1 MGMIANCLLYVPV
14 SPFHCRIRW
23 ASDCP
28 WLRASSGRS
37 TTTRPLSGKVIFVF
51 YLPVAIVSYL
61 RVPAFP
67 PIDSADSCNSATGC
81 ERSDEGQSHR
91 VIIAVI
97 ISIFL
102 HYPSVGCRLR
112 YRASTDTVV
121 RTRPFI
127 KTMTP
132 FSVSKRNW
140 CPLTRHN
147 LLLVSLIDTIGM
159 IISYLIFSPGCSHL
173 GISE

>member
-1 MGMIANCLLYVPV
+1 MINRNDCKLPALPV

-28 WLRASSGRS
+28 RLRAGSGRS
-37 TTTRPLSGKVIFVF
+37 PTIPPLSGKVIFVF
-51 YLPVAIVSYL
+51 YLFQL
-61 RVPAFP
+61 RVN
-67 PIDSADSCNSATGC
+67 PIYAYRHFH
-81 ERSDEGQSHR
+81 RSTLLIITTLQQAARDRMRRQSHR

-112 YRASTDTVV
+112 YWANAGAVV

-132 FSVSKRNW
+132 FSVSMQNR
-140 CPLTRHN
+140 CLLTQQNN
-147 LLLVSLIDTIGM
+147 LLHETGIAYGHLIKLNNDI
-159 IISYLIFSPGCSHL
+159 LLHL
-173 GISE
+173 L